1 MPLADLAEQAVP
13 VLHVILL
20 ELKPGCD
27 PAPLL
32 EASRA
37 LKGAPGVLDGGA
49 VRADAPESTHD
60 AALWVLLS
68 DRAALDAFGASEA
81 LMRFLRDALAPAL
94 ARMDSGDF
102 EVAGPPPPGEAALV
116 FAAEARHGVFAW
128 EWERA
133 AGTLPPGAAAGP
145 SAGDRSRFDFGGA
158 VTFPARLDLDD
169 WLVGWPGELGPLA
182 SSLAWVAGRAGRW
195 ETTP

>member
-1 MPLADLAEQAVP
+1 MPVVDPAERAVP
-13 VLHVILL
+13 VLHVILM

-32 EASRA
+32 EAARA
-37 LKGAPGVLDGGA
+37 LRGAPGALDGGA

-60 AALWVLLS
+60 AALWVLLP
-68 DRAALDAFGASEA
+68 DRGALDAFGASEV
-81 LMRFLRDALAPAL
+81 LMRFLRDALAPTL

-102 EVAGPPPPGEAALV
+102 EVPGSPAAGDAALV
-116 FAAEARHGVFAW
+116 FAAQARHGVFAW

-133 AGTLPPGAAAGP
+133 AATLPPGAAAGA
-145 SAGDRSRFDFGGA
+145 SAGDRSRFDFGG
-158 VTFPARLDLDD
+158 VITFPARLDLDD

-182 SSLAWVAGRAGRW
+182 SSLAWVAGRAERW
-195 ETTP
+195 EAAP